1 MSNELIKEL
10 SAPSGTGRLVI
21 VGGGPAGL
29 AAAAKAR
36 AEGVRDIVIVE
47 RDVRAG
53 GILNQCV
60 HSGFGL
66 HMFGEELTG
75 PEYASRLE
83 RSAEGIACLTG
94 TTVLNIT
101 PSLGVEC
108 VSEEGIFTVNADA
121 VILACGCR
129 ERPRGAI
136 GIPGARC
143 AGVYTAGTAQK
154 LININGVM
162 PGRRFFILGSGD
174 IGLIM
179 ARRVILQGGEVLGVA
194 EIMPYSSGLKRNI
207 AQCLDDY
214 GVPLMLSHTVTDI
227 REKGGRLCGITVGR
241 VDEKLSPV
249 PGTEIDFECD
259 TLLLSVGLIP
269 ETELLRGA
277 GAELDPV
284 TGGAVVDERMMT
296 SVNGIFCVGNMLHVH
311 DLADYA
317 CKEAE
322 ECARFAAKYLKERG
336 GEGASVRISCSGG
349 VRYTVPQL
357 LIKDMTGALSL
368 KLRVGGVAKNVYIAA
383 YADGEEVYSVFR
395 RVVAPGEMEYLTL
408 PVNAAEKLR
417 GAGVAE
423 VRLKEKK

>member
-1 MSNELIKEL
+1 MSKELINKL
-10 SAPSGTGRLVI
+10 SSPSETGRLVI

-36 AEGVRDIVIVE
+36 AEGAKDIVIIE
-47 RDVRAG
+47 RDVRLG

-66 HMFGEELTG
+66 HMFGQELTG

-83 RSAEGIACLTG
+83 KEAAGITALTSV
-94 TTVLNIT
+94 TVLNVT
-101 PSLGVEC
+101 PSLEVEC
-108 VSEEGIFTVNADA
+108 VSEEGIFTVRADA

-154 LININGVM
+154 LINISGIM
-162 PGRRFFILGSGD
+162 PGRKFFILGSGD

-179 ARRVILQGGEVLGVA
+179 ARRAILQGGEVLGVA
-194 EIMPYSSGLKRNI
+194 EIMPFSSGLKRNI

-214 GVPLMLSHTVTDI
+214 GVPLMLSHTVTDV
-227 REKGGRLCGITVGR
+227 REKGGRLCGVTVSR

-249 PGTEIDFECD
+249 PGTERYFECD
-259 TLLLSVGLIP
+259 TLLLSVGLLP
-269 ETELLRGA
+269 EVELLRAA
-277 GAELDPV
+277 GAEIDPV

-296 SVNGIFCVGNMLHVH
+296 TAEGIFCVGNMLHVH

-322 ECARFAAKYLKERG
+322 ECARFAVRYLEGNRGG
-336 GEGASVRISCSGG
+336 GEGVKAECRGG

-357 LIKDMTGALSL
+357 LLRREEGALSL
-368 KLRVGGVAKNVYIAA
+368 KLRVGRVAKNVYITAS
-383 YADGEEVYSVFR
+383 ADGEEVYSVFR
-395 RVVAPGEMEYLTL
+395 RVVAPGEMEYLTV
-408 PVNAAEKLR
+408 PADRASKLR
-417 GAGVAE
+417 KAE
-423 VRLKEKK
+423 RVTVEMKEKK

>member
-1 MSNELIKEL
+1 MRTDIIKAF
-10 SAPSGTGRLVI
+10 SSPSDGGRLVI

-36 AEGVRDIVIVE
+36 ESGVKDILVLE
-47 RDVRAG
+47 RDARLG

-83 RSAEGIACLTG
+83 KMADGTLCLT
-94 TTVLNIT
+94 
-101 PSLGVEC
+101 VEQG
-108 VSEEGIFTVNADA
+108 EE
-121 VILACGCR
+121 
-129 ERPRGAI
+129 
-136 GIPGARC
+136 PGARC
-143 AGVYTAGTAQK
+143 SGVYTAGTAQK

-162 PGRRFFILGSGD
+162 PGKKFFILGSGD

-179 ARRVILQGGEVLGVA
+179 ARRAVLQGGEVLGVA

-227 REKGGRLCGITVGR
+227 REKDGRLCGLTVSR

-249 PGTEIDFECD
+249 PGTERDFECD

-269 ETELLRGA
+269 ETELLRSA
-277 GAELDPV
+277 GAELDKV
-284 TGGAVVDERMMT
+284 TGGAVADERMMT
-296 SVNGIFCVGNMLHVH
+296 SVDGLFCVGNMLHVH

-322 ECARFAAKYLKERG
+322 ECAVFAAQYLSGEKKRG
-336 GEGASVRISCSGG
+336 KTVRVNCSGG

-357 LIKDMTGALSL
+357 LLKDFEGALSL
-368 KLRVGGVAKNVYIAA
+368 KLRVGNVAKNVYIAA
-383 YADGEEVYSVFR
+383 YADGEEVYSAFR

-408 PVNAAEKLR
+408 SKEKAEKLR
-417 GAGVAE
+417 KAE
-423 VRLKEKK
+423 RVEVKLKEKR